1 MRHAPRE
8 VVREV
13 RVEEGDHRGDATR
26 GAERPE
32 HEEHRH
38 GDRGERE
45 DEEDVHRRADVAGDG
60 AEHLQPHEVQVVEA
74 DREVEELLVERR
86 AEVGV
91 REEPDVVDPALRE
104 HLVEGRVGLVRV
116 HARIAP
122 DVRERDVEVGV
133 PQLEHRHED
142 HQRGDGDQ
150 HRVEQERAAPLVRPL
165 VVRPGRFTAA
175 Q

>member
-1 MRHAPRE
+1 MFTVAPTSP
-8 VVREV
+8 VTVPSTFSP
-13 RVEEGDHRGDATR
+13 TR
-26 GAERPE
+26 FRLSRPT
-32 HEEHRH
+32 
-38 GDRGERE
+38 GKSKSCWWNG
-45 DEEDVHRRADVAGDG
+45 
-60 AEHLQPHEVQVVEA
+60 
-74 DREVEELLVERR
+74 R

-91 REEPDVVDPALRE
+91 GEEPEVVDPALRE
-104 HLVEGRVGLVRV
+104 HLVEGRVGLVGV
-116 HARIAP
+116 HAGIAP

-150 HRVEQERAAPLVRPL
+150 HRVDQERAAGARSVRPL